1 MLSRG
6 MALKSA
12 IAKLISGGA
21 GSAIL
26 LSAGLSFAGG
36 SWAGW
41 KARTLIFEAAELKIQ
56 KLEHA
61 QALTDLRGERDA
73 LQSQIDVQADI
84 DAEADEERAEQ
95 NEEFTK
101 AKSQMQG
108 KINSLQN
115 QLRKKD
121 GKFYDQPIP
130 DDAVMLFN
138 CAFHGI
144 MCDES
149 PAGGAEDN
157 HDDGNAES
165 GYR

>member
-6 MALKSA
+6 MDIKTAFL
-12 IAKLISGGA
+12 KLISGGA

-41 KARTLIFEAAELKIQ
+41 KARTVIFDAAELKIQ

-73 LQSQIDVQADI
+73 LQSQIDAQADI
-84 DAEADEERAEQ
+84 DAEADQERTDQ
-95 NEEFTK
+95 NREFTQ
-101 AKSQMQG
+101 ARQQLQG
-108 KINSLQN
+108 KINGLQN

-144 MCDES
+144 MCDEGL
-149 PAGGAEDN
+149 AGGAEDN
-157 HDDGNAES
+157 HNDGETENR
-165 GYR
+165 YR